1 MATLAHKIVFI
12 SGMGSGIGLA
22 TAQAATELGARV
34 CGTVFSEEQ
43 THNLQEILP
52 AASAY
57 QADVTNASEI
67 SKAVDEAAGHYG
79 RLDGMVACAGVLAL
93 QTAAQTDAM
102 TWQKILDTNLTGA
115 FYLARAVIP
124 HLKKQPGGSMV
135 FVSSQIG
142 FVGHPRAAAYAASK
156 AGLNG
161 LTRSIALEL
170 AAEPIRVNAVAPGPV
185 ISDMTAT
192 ARSDNQRY
200 EEMLADIPL
209 GRFGEAGE
217 IANVITFLLS
227 EASSFITGQVI
238 FADGGFT
245 AR

>member
-1 MATLAHKIVFI
+1 MVTLTNKTVFI

-34 CGTVFSEEQ
+34 CGTVFSAEQ
-43 THNLQEILP
+43 ASTLKDVLP
-52 AASAY
+52 AASVY
-57 QADVTNASEI
+57 QADVTNSAELSA
-67 SKAVDEAAGHYG
+67 AVDKAARQHGQ
-79 RLDGMVACAGVLAL
+79 LDGMVACAGVLAL
-93 QTAAQTDAM
+93 QTSSQTDEM

-115 FYLARAVIP
+115 FYLAKAIIP
-124 HLKKQPGGSMV
+124 YLKKQSGGSMV

-185 ISDMTAT
+185 VSDMTAA
-192 ARSDNQRY
+192 ARSDDQRY
-200 EEMLADIPL
+200 ADMLTDIPL
-209 GRFGEAGE
+209 GRFGEAAE
-217 IANVITFLLS
+217 IANVILFLLS